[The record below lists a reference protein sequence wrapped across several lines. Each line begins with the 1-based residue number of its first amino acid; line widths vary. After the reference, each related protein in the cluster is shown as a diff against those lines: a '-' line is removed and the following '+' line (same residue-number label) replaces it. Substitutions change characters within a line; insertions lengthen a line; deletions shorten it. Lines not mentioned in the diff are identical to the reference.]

1 MDSQEVNISKI
12 PTAMNFSFNE
22 SDKTGW
28 LIVRSFEIL
37 TLFVISILIICH
49 GYDDHL

>member
-22 SDKTGW
+22 RDKTGW

-37 TLFVISILIICH
+37 IC
-49 GYDDHL
+49 DFDTDHMPWL